1 MPKFKVVWEV
11 SKSAI
16 VEAKDKEEAIERVMN
31 GEIEG
36 KEDEV
41 LTSPDAYLEDQ
52 FLAHAPCF
60 KGQKVKIK

>member
-41 LTSPDAYLEDQ
+41 LTSPDAYLED
-52 FLAHAPCF
+52 
-60 KGQKVKIK
+60 